1 MEAIGANSL
10 GTLILKVH
18 LKSVQKFF
26 LSKVVTCVSLFE
38 HLTEKSLNR
47 LHESILERLHDHSFN
62 NIIFYLP
69 FDLHQT
75 CMKLCVKLSSNV
87 WLLAH
92 LVIPFLC
99 LPQMFSPLHCTLSWF
114 FPIL

>member
-47 LHESILERLHDHSFN
+47 LHESILERDTTILLLTSFF
-62 NIIFYLP
+62 IYL
-69 FDLHQT
+69 LICIKH
-75 CMKLCVKLSSNV
+75 
-87 WLLAH
+87 A
-92 LVIPFLC
+92 
-99 LPQMFSPLHCTLSWF
+99 
-114 FPIL
+114 